1 METTSQ
7 FAANTEILLIL
18 ALIAVVL
25 SVIAV
30 GLSFYAIIT
39 SGKQKKGHSRPSAAA
54 QEAKELA
61 EKLDSDFE
69 SRCKRIARAVMDEDR
84 LAQQKAAQ
92 AAAERAAAEKAAEPA
107 VQPEPEKPSFVT
119 EHLYGEYDEQDRG
132 FSVQDITSTKVARSQ
147 VEIDTL
153 SPDRAEFSIIPDID
167 SSLVPG
173 IKDCCEMTKGEW
185 TDYRTIRTVAKGR
198 LELKGDK
205 WNIVEKAKI
214 VLE

>member
-7 FAANTEILLIL
+7 IAPNTEMLLIL
-18 ALIAVVL
+18 ALIAIVL

-30 GLSFYAIIT
+30 GLSIYTVIS
-39 SGKQKKGHSRPSAAA
+39 SGRQKKSHSRPSS
-54 QEAKELA
+54 AKELA

-69 SRCKRIARAVMDEDR
+69 SRCKRIAREVLDEDR

>member
-18 ALIAVVL
+18 ALIAIVL

-30 GLSFYAIIT
+30 GLSFYTII
-39 SGKQKKGHSRPSAAA
+39 SAGRQKKSHARPSSTA

-107 VQPEPEKPSFVT
+107 VQSEPEKPTFVSA
-119 EHLYGEYDEQDRG
+119 HFYGEYDEQDKG
-132 FSVQDITSTKVARSQ
+132 FSVQDITSSRVARSQ
-147 VEIDTL
+147 VEIDTV

-173 IKDCCEMTKGEW
+173 IKECCEMTKGEW
-185 TDYRTIRTVAKGR
+185 TDYRTIRTEAKGI

>member
-7 FAANTEILLIL
+7 IAPNTEMLLIL
-18 ALIAVVL
+18 ALIAIVL

-30 GLSFYAIIT
+30 GLSIYTVIS
-39 SGKQKKGHSRPSAAA
+39 SGRQKKSHSRPSAAA

>member
-7 FAANTEILLIL
+7 IAPNTEMLLIL
-18 ALIAVVL
+18 ALIAIVL

-30 GLSFYAIIT
+30 GLSIYTVIS
-39 SGKQKKGHSRPSAAA
+39 SGRQKKSHSRPSSTA

-61 EKLDSDFE
+61 EKLDQDFE

-92 AAAERAAAEKAAEPA
+92 AAAKRAAAEKAAEPA
-107 VQPEPEKPSFVT
+107 VQSEPEKPSFVS
-119 EHLYGEYDEQDRG
+119 EHFYGEYDEQDKG
-132 FSVQDITSTKVARSQ
+132 FSVQDITPSRVARSQ
-147 VEIDTL
+147 VEIDTV

-173 IKDCCEMTKGEW
+173 IKECCEMTKGEW
-185 TDYRTIRTVAKGR
+185 TDYRTIRTEAKGI